1 MNPQLG
7 NIAAEAREE
16 IAFWPVAAGGYLFV
30 QTESWAVFII
40 LLLTLIPS
48 AVCYLFL
55 KEVRQLVISQ
65 SDLSVNRSSTNFEEL
80 SEQVDEIVGD
90 LEGAGVKLNP
100 IIMGTNGILSFILYI
115 ILVHQMLIIRNLDLV
130 AVGLF
135 LLPLVTIAVAVTPLA
150 R

>member
-1 MNPQLG
+1 M
-7 NIAAEAREE
+7 
-16 IAFWPVAAGGYLFV
+16 
-30 QTESWAVFII
+30 
-40 LLLTLIPS
+40 
-48 AVCYLFL
+48 
-55 KEVRQLVISQ
+55 RQLVISQ

-80 SEQVDEIVGD
+80 SEQVDEVVGD